1 MWRSALEIVRTYKF
15 RLMPAPE
22 QAERL
27 NSWCA
32 GIRRV
37 YNAALE
43 QRLMYGR
50 IIYTRKRCGTDLR
63 DHSKERSLTQR
74 RSGQIDKR
82 RGELLQDSTIQKR
95 ISDGKIDPMTLGG
108 VVGAVGPDPFD
119 RDISLTAIGQSYQIT
134 LRQLKNDPDLEWLA
148 DAPADSYGFVLR
160 DLHQAF
166 ENFKAGRARFPS
178 WRNATDN
185 NSFTVNAFKNKG
197 NDKGWRCRSGWQGR
211 WRTTRYGPGR
221 WSQWR

>member
-1 MWRSALEIVRTYKF
+1 
-15 RLMPAPE
+15 
-22 QAERL
+22 
-27 NSWCA
+27 
-32 GIRRV
+32 
-37 YNAALE
+37 
-43 QRLMYGR
+43 
-50 IIYTRKRCGTDLR
+50 
-63 DHSKERSLTQR
+63 
-74 RSGQIDKR
+74 
-82 RGELLQDSTIQKR
+82 
-95 ISDGKIDPMTLGG
+95 MTLGG

-148 DAPADSYGFVLR
+148 DAPADSYRFALR
-160 DLHQAF
+160 DLDRAF
-166 ENFKAGRARFPS
+166 KNFFEGRARFPS

-185 NSFTVNAFKNKG
+185 NSFTVSAFKNKG